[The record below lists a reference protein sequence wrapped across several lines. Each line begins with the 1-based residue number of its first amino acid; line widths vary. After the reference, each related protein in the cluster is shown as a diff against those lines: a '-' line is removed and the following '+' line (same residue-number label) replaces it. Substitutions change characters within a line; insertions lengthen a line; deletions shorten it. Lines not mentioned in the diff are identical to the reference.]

1 MKNMDYAGRGSAL
14 CLPNLATIKVRPY
27 IQSQSGDHKGAPLH
41 SIPIF
46 RYSVEKTKFCNKIAR
61 SDTFPK
67 GVAPLFTQ
75 YNHAMSSL
83 VDKNIIL
90 GVTGSIAAY
99 KAADLASRL
108 TQAGSRVDVILTRA
122 AESFIS
128 PLTFQSLTGRKAY
141 TESDLW
147 GGEAH
152 VLHVGLGHSADLL
165 VIAPC
170 TANTLAKLAH
180 GQADNLLSIT
190 ALAAQCP
197 ILAAP
202 AMDVGM
208 YEHPATQE
216 NVRILQER
224 GLIFAGP
231 AAGRMAS
238 GLIGRG
244 RMVEPSEAL
253 GHIRR
258 ALGRDGALAGRKVII
273 SAGGTQE
280 PIDPVR
286 FIANRSS
293 GKQGYALA
301 QAAIDAGAEVTLI
314 AAPTNLTP
322 PVGAKLLPIRTAEE
336 MLGAVLAESV
346 GADALIMAAAVADF
360 RPVDVLGDKLKK
372 RDGIPQITLETAPDV
387 LKTVASQMGGAKRPR
402 VVVGFA
408 AESRDLLENAA
419 SKLSSKRLD
428 LVIANDISA
437 SDAGFDV
444 ETNRVTLLFA
454 TGETKALPLMS
465 KYEVAEAIITHVGT
479 LLERK

>member
-1 MKNMDYAGRGSAL
+1 
-14 CLPNLATIKVRPY
+14 
-27 IQSQSGDHKGAPLH
+27 
-41 SIPIF
+41 
-46 RYSVEKTKFCNKIAR
+46 
-61 SDTFPK
+61 
-67 GVAPLFTQ
+67 
-75 YNHAMSSL
+75 
-83 VDKNIIL
+83 
-90 GVTGSIAAY
+90 
-99 KAADLASRL
+99 
-108 TQAGSRVDVILTRA
+108 
-122 AESFIS
+122 
-128 PLTFQSLTGRKAY
+128 
-141 TESDLW
+141 
-147 GGEAH
+147 
-152 VLHVGLGHSADLL
+152 
-165 VIAPC
+165 
-170 TANTLAKLAH
+170 
-180 GQADNLLSIT
+180 
-190 ALAAQCP
+190 
-197 ILAAP
+197 
-202 AMDVGM
+202 
-208 YEHPATQE
+208 
-216 NVRILQER
+216 
-224 GLIFAGP
+224 
-231 AAGRMAS
+231 
-238 GLIGRG
+238 
-244 RMVEPSEAL
+244 
-253 GHIRR
+253 
-258 ALGRDGALAGRKVII
+258 
-273 SAGGTQE
+273 
-280 PIDPVR
+280 VR

-360 RPVDVLGDKLKK
+360 RPVDVSGDKLKK